1 VNGGLV
7 RAEFIRHDGG
17 MTTASGEPTAQ
28 NAALVQLL
36 LESGLVTAEQLQL
49 ASTAELATGLHFDE
63 ILVIR
68 GVVAADVLLKVM
80 ARAWHLPPIHLARTR
95 VDRDLVRQWPGQR
108 YIAEGWMPVRDQANG
123 SVLVAT
129 ARVPDTERAA
139 HIADVLENP
148 VEFAAATLSDI
159 RAAVL
164 RAFAPEAN
172 RAVLAG
178 LRLIR
183 RKRERGS
190 ALAR

>member
-1 VNGGLV
+1 
-7 RAEFIRHDGG
+7 
-17 MTTASGEPTAQ
+17 
-28 NAALVQLL
+28 
-36 LESGLVTAEQLQL
+36 
-49 ASTAELATGLHFDE
+49 
-63 ILVIR
+63 
-68 GVVAADVLLKVM
+68 
-80 ARAWHLPPIHLARTR
+80 
-95 VDRDLVRQWPGQR
+95 VRQWPGQR